1 MVPTDAEKLYVQHLK
16 KNSSSPLLRTV
27 RSRSLKGDFC
37 ESMEKKFD
45 RGKVERNME
54 KQKTILI
61 VDDEKDIRLLLKEYL
76 EMEGYGTV
84 LAKDAAEAQ
93 TALDKQPDLILLDVA
108 MPGRDGLQF
117 LEQIRERVRVPVL
130 FLTARETQADRIK
143 GLKAGGDDYITK
155 PFSMEELLA
164 RIEAHLRRE
173 ERNKLSQRAIPEG
186 ELVID
191 FAGYRVLKN
200 GVDTGLTK
208 TEFQIVELLFTNRGQ
223 VFTKEKIYET
233 VWGFDKEGD
242 SAVITEHIRRIRGKL
257 GMPEGKEYIETVWG
271 MGYKWIG

>member
-1 MVPTDAEKLYVQHLK
+1 
-16 KNSSSPLLRTV
+16 
-27 RSRSLKGDFC
+27 
-37 ESMEKKFD
+37 MEKKFD
-45 RGKVERNME
+45 RVKVKRNME
-54 KQKTILI
+54 KQETILI

-76 EMEGYGTV
+76 EMEGYGTI

-117 LEQIRERVRVPVL
+117 CEQIRERVQVPIL

-143 GLKAGGDDYITK
+143 GLKVGGDDYITK

-173 ERNKLSQRAIPEG
+173 ERKKLSQKVIPEG

-191 FAGYRVLKN
+191 FDGYRVLKK
-200 GVDTGLTK
+200 GVDTELTK
-208 TEFQIVELLFTNRGQ
+208 TEFQIVELLFTNKGQ

-233 VWGFDKEGD
+233 VRGFDKEGD

-257 GMPEGKEYIETVWG
+257 GMAEGKEYIETVWG